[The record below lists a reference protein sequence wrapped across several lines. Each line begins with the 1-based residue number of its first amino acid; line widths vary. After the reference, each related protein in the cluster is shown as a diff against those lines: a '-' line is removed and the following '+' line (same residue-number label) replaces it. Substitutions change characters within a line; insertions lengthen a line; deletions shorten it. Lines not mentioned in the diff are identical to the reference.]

1 MDKILRVNMTELSS
15 KIETVPTAWAGLGG
29 RGLTSTI
36 VAAEV
41 PATCHPLGENNKL
54 VFAPGLL
61 TGTAAANSGRL
72 SAGAK
77 SPLTGTIK
85 ESNAGGTAAQMLAR
99 LGVKALIIE
108 GLPKADKWY
117 SLHVTKDG
125 VTVQEESE
133 LVGKGNF
140 AVIEAIEARLGKKT
154 GILTIGVAGELK
166 MTAANISVKDPDS
179 KIRSHGRGG
188 LGAVMGS
195 KKIKFI
201 SIDDAGAPG
210 VKIADP
216 EKFKVAAR
224 TFAKALLDHPVSGEG
239 LPTYGTNVLVNILNE
254 AGGLPTRNFTV
265 GQFKGADKISGET
278 MHDTIVARGGKPKHG
293 CHAGCII
300 QCSQV
305 YPDKEGKYVTSGF
318 EYETI
323 WGLGADCCID
333 NLDDIAQADSLM
345 DDIGID
351 SIETAVM
358 FGVAME
364 AGILPWGDSKE
375 LLRLLSEEIGKG
387 TPLGRILGGGA
398 VSVGRAYGVT
408 RVPVV
413 KGQGIPAYDPRSVK
427 GIGITYATSTMGAD
441 HTSGYTIATNIL
453 NVGGYVDPLK
463 KDGQVE
469 LSRNL
474 QIATAAVDST
484 GMCIFVAF
492 PALDIPE
499 CLPALIDMLN
509 ARFGIALTGDDVT
522 NLGSSTSRRVS
533 IRAMTACPS
542 SSIPKQWLPTM
553 QSGISPMRR
562 STSSGIFS
570 TLVCTRCGACHT
582 GSFSSTLNREEL
594 YHEHCR
600 QTVCHVQKRQI
611 QGRRAGAPRRDR
623 LPQGHGQPGTDRRRD
638 RRRNDQRQACNTRST
653 PARGG
658 HPVPLPPGWRRLIW
672 IKS

>member
-1 MDKILRVNMTELSS
+1 MDKIFRVNMTDLTT
-15 KIETVPTAWAGLGG
+15 KIEDVPAAWAGLGG
-29 RGLTSTI
+29 RALTSTI

-41 PATCHPLGENNKL
+41 PPTCHALGPANKL

-61 TGTAAANSGRL
+61 TGTPAANSGRL

-85 ESNAGGTAAQMLAR
+85 ESNAGGTAAQMLAK
-99 LGVKALIIE
+99 LGIKALIIE
-108 GLPKADKWY
+108 GQPKGDAWY
-117 SLHVTKDG
+117 NLAIGVNG
-125 VTVQEESE
+125 VTINEEKE
-133 LVGKGNF
+133 LLGLGNF
-140 AVIEAIEARLGKKT
+140 AVIDAVEARLGKKT
-154 GILTIGVAGELK
+154 GVLTIGPAGELK

-195 KKIKFI
+195 KKIKFM
-201 SIDDAGAPG
+201 SIDGEGSKALTL
-210 VKIADP
+210 ADP
-216 EKFKVAAR
+216 EKFKTAAR
-224 TFAKALLDHPVSGEG
+224 AFSKALLDHPVSGEG

-254 AGGLPTRNFTV
+254 AGGLPTKNFTT
-265 GQFKGADKISGET
+265 GQFEAHDKISGET
-278 MHDTIVARGGKPKHG
+278 MHDTISARGGKVKHG

-305 YPDKEGKYVTSGF
+305 YNDAQGKYITSGF

-323 WGLGADCCID
+323 WGLGADCCIED
-333 NLDDIAQADSLM
+333 LDDIARADNLM

-358 FGVAME
+358 FAVAME
-364 AGILPWGDSKE
+364 AGILPFGDGKGV
-375 LLRLLSEEIGKG
+375 LRLLTEEIAKG
-387 TPLGRILGGGA
+387 TALGRVLGGGA
-398 VSVGRAYGVT
+398 GSVGRTYGVT

-413 KGQGIPAYDPRSVK
+413 KNQAIPAYDPRSVK

-441 HTSGYTIATNIL
+441 HTAGYTIATNIL

-463 KDGQVE
+463 KEGQVE

-499 CLPALIDMLN
+499 CLPALIDMIN

-522 NLGSSTSRRVS
+522 NLGKHVLKT
-533 IRAMTACPS
+533 
-542 SSIPKQWLPTM
+542 
-553 QSGISPMRR
+553 
-562 STSSGIFS
+562 
-570 TLVCTRCGACHT
+570 
-582 GSFSSTLNREEL
+582 E
-594 YHEHCR
+594 R
-600 QTVCHVQKRQI
+600 QFNI
-611 QGRRAGAPRRDR
+611 AAGFNNSHDR
-623 LPQGHGQPGTDRRRD
+623 LPDFFKTE
-638 RRRNDQRQACNTRST
+638 
-653 PARGG
+653 
-658 HPVPLPPGWRRLIW
+658 PVAPHNAVWDFSDAEIDEFW
-672 IKS
+672 NF

>member
-1 MDKILRVNMTELSS
+1 VDKILRVNMSDLSTT
-15 KIETVPTAWAGLGG
+15 IEKVPSAWAGLGG

-41 PATCHPLGENNKL
+41 PPTCHALGAQNKL

-99 LGVKALIIE
+99 LGIKALIIE
-108 GLPKADKWY
+108 GLPTEEKWY
-117 SLHVTKDG
+117 SIHISKDG
-125 VTVQEESE
+125 VTVQEETE
-133 LVGKGNF
+133 LVGKKNF
-140 AVIEAIEARLGKKT
+140 AVIEALEARLGKKT
-154 GILTIGVAGELK
+154 GILTIGPVGELK

-179 KIRSHGRGG
+179 KLRSHGRGG

-201 SIDDAGAPG
+201 SIDDQGAAG

-216 EKFKVAAR
+216 EKFKAAAR
-224 TFAKALLDHPVSGEG
+224 VFAKALLDHPVSGEG

-254 AGGLPTRNFTV
+254 AGGLPTRNFTT
-265 GQFKGADKISGET
+265 GQFKGADKICGET
-278 MHDTIVARGGKPKHG
+278 MHDTIAARGGKTRHG

-305 YPDKEGKYVTSGF
+305 YNDKDGKYLTSGF

-333 NLDDIAQADSLM
+333 NLDDIARADSIM

-375 LLRLLSEEIGKG
+375 MLRLLTEEIGTG

-398 VSVGRAYGVT
+398 GSVGKAYGVT

-413 KGQGIPAYDPRSVK
+413 KNQAIPAYDPRSVK

-441 HTSGYTIATNIL
+441 HTAGYTIATNIL
-453 NVGGYVDPLK
+453 NVGGSVDPLK

-484 GMCIFVAF
+484 GMCIFIAF

-499 CLPALIDMLN
+499 CLPALIDMIN
-509 ARFGIALTGDDVT
+509 ARFGISLTGDDVT
-522 NLGSSTSRRVS
+522 NLGKHILKVEHQFN
-533 IRAMTACPS
+533 IEA
-542 SSIPKQWLPTM
+542 
-553 QSGISPMRR
+553 G
-562 STSSGIFS
+562 FS
-570 TLVCTRCGACHT
+570 NIH
-582 GSFSSTLNREEL
+582 
-594 YHEHCR
+594 
-600 QTVCHVQKRQI
+600 
-611 QGRRAGAPRRDR
+611 DR
-623 LPQGHGQPGTDRRRD
+623 LPEFF
-638 RRRNDQRQACNTRST
+638 ST
-653 PARGG
+653 ERVAPHNA
-658 HPVPLPPGWRRLIW
+658 IW
-672 IKS
+672 DFSDNEIDEFWNF

>member
-1 MDKILRVNMTELSS
+1 MDKILRVNMTDLSS
-15 KIETVPTAWAGLGG
+15 KLETVPAAWAGLGG

-36 VAAEV
+36 VAAQV
-41 PATCHPLGENNKL
+41 PPTCHALSPQNIL

-61 TGTAAANSGRL
+61 TGTPAANSGRL

-77 SPLTGTIK
+77 SPLTGGIK
-85 ESNAGGTAAQMLAR
+85 ESNSGGTAAQMLAK
-99 LGVKALIIE
+99 LGIKALIIE
-108 GLPKADKWY
+108 GAPKDGTWY
-117 SLHVTKDG
+117 NLHVSMAG
-125 VTVQEESE
+125 VSINAEKE
-133 LVGKGNF
+133 LLGLGNF
-140 AVIEAIEARLGKKT
+140 AVIEAVEVRLGKKT
-154 GILTIGVAGELK
+154 GVLTIGPAGELK

-195 KKIKFI
+195 KQIKFI
-201 SIDDAGAPG
+201 SIDGTDAPG

-216 EKFKVAAR
+216 EKFKSAAR
-224 TFAKALLDHPVSGEG
+224 TFSKALLDHPVSGEG
-239 LPTYGTNVLVNILNE
+239 LSTYGTNVLVNILNE
-254 AGGLPTRNFTV
+254 AGGLPTQNFRQ
-265 GQFKGADKISGET
+265 GQYEWHDKISGET
-278 MHDTIVARGGKPKHG
+278 MHDTILARGGKVKHG

-305 YPDKEGKYVTSGF
+305 YNDKDGKYLTSGF

-323 WGLGADCCID
+323 WGLGADCLID
-333 NLDDIAQADSLM
+333 NLDDIARADNIM

-364 AGILPWGDSKE
+364 AGILPWGDSKGM
-375 LLRLLSEEIGKG
+375 LRLLSEEIGKG

-398 VSVGRAYGVT
+398 GSVGRAYGVT

-413 KGQGIPAYDPRSVK
+413 KNQAIPAYDPRSVK

-441 HTSGYTIATNIL
+441 HTAGYAIATNIL

-474 QIATAAVDST
+474 QIATAAIDST

-499 CLPALIDMLN
+499 CLPALIDMIN
-509 ARFGIALTGDDVT
+509 ARFGIALTGDDVS
-522 NLGSSTSRRVS
+522 NLGKHILKLERKFN
-533 IRAMTACPS
+533 IEA
-542 SSIPKQWLPTM
+542 
-553 QSGISPMRR
+553 G
-562 STSSGIFS
+562 
-570 TLVCTRCGACHT
+570 
-582 GSFSSTLNREEL
+582 LNNV
-594 YHEHCR
+594 H
-600 QTVCHVQKRQI
+600 
-611 QGRRAGAPRRDR
+611 DR
-623 LPQGHGQPGTDRRRD
+623 LPDFFKNET
-638 RRRNDQRQACNTRST
+638 
-653 PARGG
+653 
-658 HPVPLPPGWRRLIW
+658 LPPHNAIW
-672 IKS
+672 DFTDAEIDEFWNF

>member
-1 MDKILRVNMTELSS
+1 MDKIFRVNMTDLTTKVE
-15 KIETVPTAWAGLGG
+15 EVPAAWAGLGG

-41 PATCHPLGENNKL
+41 PATCHALGAQNKL

-77 SPLTGTIK
+77 SPLTGGIK
-85 ESNAGGTAAQMLAR
+85 ESNAGGTAAQMLAK
-99 LGVKALIIE
+99 LGIKALIIE
-108 GLPKADKWY
+108 GQPKGGAWY
-117 SLHVTKDG
+117 NLSVGLNG
-125 VTVQEESE
+125 VTINEEKE
-133 LVGKGNF
+133 LLGLGNF
-140 AVIEAIEARLGKKT
+140 AVIDAVEARLGKKT
-154 GILTIGVAGELK
+154 GVLTIGPAGELK

-195 KKIKFI
+195 KQIKFI
-201 SIDDAGAPG
+201 SIDGEGAQA

-216 EKFKVAAR
+216 EKFKAAAR
-224 TFAKALLDHPVSGEG
+224 VFSKALLDHPVSGEG

-254 AGGLPTRNFTV
+254 AGGLPTKNFTV
-265 GQFKGADKISGET
+265 GEFAAHDKISGET
-278 MHDTIVARGGKPKHG
+278 MHDTIAARGGKVKHG

-305 YPDKEGKYVTSGF
+305 YNDKDGKYITSGF

-323 WGLGADCCID
+323 WGLGADCCIEE
-333 NLDDIAQADSLM
+333 LDDIARADSLM

-364 AGILPWGDSKE
+364 AGILPFGDGKGV
-375 LLRLLSEEIGKG
+375 LRMLTEEIAKG

-398 VSVGRAYGVT
+398 GSVGRAYGVT

-413 KGQGIPAYDPRSVK
+413 KNQGIPAYDPRSVK

-463 KDGQVE
+463 KEGQVE

-499 CLPALIDMLN
+499 CLPALIDMIN

-522 NLGSSTSRRVS
+522 NLGKHILKLERKFNQEAGLTS
-533 IRAMTACPS
+533 A
-542 SSIPKQWLPTM
+542 
-553 QSGISPMRR
+553 
-562 STSSGIFS
+562 
-570 TLVCTRCGACHT
+570 H
-582 GSFSSTLNREEL
+582 
-594 YHEHCR
+594 
-600 QTVCHVQKRQI
+600 
-611 QGRRAGAPRRDR
+611 DR
-623 LPQGHGQPGTDRRRD
+623 LPDFFKTEPVAPHNAVWDFTDAEID
-638 RRRNDQRQACNTRST
+638 EFWNF
-653 PARGG
+653 
-658 HPVPLPPGWRRLIW
+658 
-672 IKS
+672 

>member
-1 MDKILRVNMTELSS
+1 MDKIIRVNMSDLSTRTEA
-15 KIETVPTAWAGLGG
+15 VPADWVGLGG

-41 PATCHPLGENNKL
+41 PPTCHPLGPNNKL

-61 TGTAAANSGRL
+61 TGTPAANSGRL
-72 SAGAK
+72 SAGTK

-99 LGVKALIIE
+99 LGIKALIIE
-108 GLPKADKWY
+108 GIAKADAWY
-117 SLHVTKDG
+117 SLHVSMDG
-125 VTVQEESE
+125 VTIQEESE

-140 AVIEAIEARLGKKT
+140 AVIEALEARLGKKT
-154 GILTIGVAGELK
+154 GILSIGPAGEMK
-166 MTAANISVKDPDS
+166 MAAANISVKDPDS

-201 SIDDAGAPG
+201 SINDEGAPK
-210 VKIADP
+210 VTIADP
-216 EKFKVAAR
+216 EKFKTASRA
-224 TFAKALLDHPVSGEG
+224 FAKALLDHPVSGEG
-239 LPTYGTNVLVNILNE
+239 LPTYGTNVLVNILHE
-254 AGGLPTRNFTV
+254 AGGLPTKNFTT
-265 GQFKGADKISGET
+265 GRFDHHDKISGET
-278 MHDTIVARGGKPKHG
+278 MHETIVSRGGKHKHG

-305 YPDKEGKYVTSGF
+305 YHDKEGKYVTSGF

-323 WGLGADCCID
+323 WGLGANCCID
-333 NLDDIAQADSLM
+333 DLDDIALADNIK

-364 AGILPWGDSKE
+364 AGILPFGDSKGII
-375 LLRLLSEEIGKG
+375 RLLKEEIAVG

-398 VSVGRAYGVT
+398 GAVGKAYGVT

-413 KGQGIPAYDPRSVK
+413 KNQGIPAYDPRSVK

-441 HTSGYTIATNIL
+441 HTAGYTIATNIL
-453 NVGGYVDPLK
+453 NVGGFVDPLK

-499 CLPALIDMLN
+499 CLPALIDMIN
-509 ARFGIALTGDDVT
+509 ARYDINLTGEDVT
-522 NLGSSTSRRVS
+522 NLGKYILKTERQFN
-533 IRAMTACPS
+533 IDAGFT
-542 SSIPKQWLPTM
+542 K
-553 QSGISPMRR
+553 
-562 STSSGIFS
+562 
-570 TLVCTRCGACHT
+570 
-582 GSFSSTLNREEL
+582 
-594 YHEHCR
+594 EH
-600 QTVCHVQKRQI
+600 
-611 QGRRAGAPRRDR
+611 DR
-623 LPQGHGQPGTDRRRD
+623 LPEFFKTEPVAPHNAIWDFTDEEID
-638 RRRNDQRQACNTRST
+638 EFWNF
-653 PARGG
+653 
-658 HPVPLPPGWRRLIW
+658 
-672 IKS
+672 

>member
-1 MDKILRVNMTELSS
+1 MDKIFRVNMTDLTV
-15 KIETVPTAWAGLGG
+15 KIEEVPEAWAGLGG
-29 RGLTSTI
+29 RALTSTI

-41 PATCHPLGENNKL
+41 PPTCHALSAENVL
-54 VFAPGLL
+54 CFAPGLL

-77 SPLTGTIK
+77 SPLTGGIK
-85 ESNAGGTAAQMLAR
+85 ESNAGGTAAQMFAKM
-99 LGVKALIIE
+99 GIKALIIE
-108 GLPKADKWY
+108 GAPKADSWY
-117 SLHVTKDG
+117 NLHVTVDG
-125 VTVQEESE
+125 VTISEEKE
-133 LVGKGNF
+133 LLGLGNF
-140 AVIEAIEARLGKKT
+140 AVIEALEARLGKKT
-154 GILTIGVAGELK
+154 GVLTIGPAGEFK

-195 KKIKFI
+195 KKIKYI
-201 SIDDAGAPG
+201 SIDDKGAPG
-210 VKIADP
+210 VKVADP
-216 EKFKVAAR
+216 DKFKAAAR
-224 TFAKALLDHPVSGEG
+224 VFAKALLDHPVSGEG

-254 AGGLPTRNFTV
+254 AGGLPTKNFTT
-265 GQFKGADKISGET
+265 GQFEGHDKISGET
-278 MHDTIVARGGKPKHG
+278 MHDTIKERGGKTKHG

-305 YPDKEGKYVTSGF
+305 YNDKDGKYLTSGF

-333 NLDDIAQADSLM
+333 NLDDIARADNLM

-364 AGILPWGDSKE
+364 AGILPFGDSKGM
-375 LLRLLSEEIGKG
+375 LRLLTDEIAKG

-398 VSVGRAYGVT
+398 GSVGRTYGVV

-413 KGQGIPAYDPRSVK
+413 KNQGIPAYDPRSVK

-499 CLPALIDMLN
+499 CLPALIDMIN

-522 NLGSSTSRRVS
+522 NLGKHVLKLER
-533 IRAMTACPS
+533 
-542 SSIPKQWLPTM
+542 Q
-553 QSGISPMRR
+553 
-562 STSSGIFS
+562 FN
-570 TLVCTRCGACHT
+570 
-582 GSFSSTLNREEL
+582 LN
-594 YHEHCR
+594 
-600 QTVCHVQKRQI
+600 
-611 QGRRAGAPRRDR
+611 AGLTNKDDR
-623 LPQGHGQPGTDRRRD
+623 LPDFFKTE
-638 RRRNDQRQACNTRST
+638 
-653 PARGG
+653 
-658 HPVPLPPGWRRLIW
+658 PVAPHNAVWDFSDEEIDEFW
-672 IKS
+672 NF

>member
-1 MDKILRVNMTELSS
+1 MDKIIRINMNDLSTS
-15 KIETVPTAWAGLGG
+15 TETVPAAWAGLGG

-41 PATCHPLGENNKL
+41 PPTCHALGPNNKL

-61 TGTAAANSGRL
+61 TGTPAANSGRL

-99 LGVKALIIE
+99 LDIKALIIE
-108 GLPKADKWY
+108 GIPKEDKWY
-117 SLHVTKDG
+117 SLHVSMEG
-125 VTVQEESE
+125 VAIREETE
-133 LVGKGNF
+133 LVGKWNF

-154 GILTIGVAGELK
+154 GILTIGPAGEMK

-201 SIDDAGAPG
+201 SIDDQGAPK
-210 VKIADP
+210 VPIADP
-216 EKFKVAAR
+216 EKFKTAAR
-224 TFAKALLDHPVSGEG
+224 VFAKALMDHPVSGEG

-265 GQFKGADKISGET
+265 GNFDGADKISGET

-305 YPDKEGKYVTSGF
+305 YHDQQGKYVTSGF

-333 NLDDIAQADSLM
+333 NLDDIARADNLM

-375 LLRLLSEEIGKG
+375 MLRILTEEIGRG

-398 VSVGRAYGVT
+398 GSVGKTYGVT

-413 KGQGIPAYDPRSVK
+413 KNQGIPAYDPRSVK

-441 HTSGYTIATNIL
+441 HTAGYTIATNIL

-484 GMCIFVAF
+484 GMCIFIAF

-499 CLPALIDMLN
+499 CLPALIDMIN
-509 ARFGIALTGDDVT
+509 ARFGISLTGDDVT
-522 NLGSSTSRRVS
+522 NLGKHILKVEHQFN
-533 IRAMTACPS
+533 IEA
-542 SSIPKQWLPTM
+542 
-553 QSGISPMRR
+553 G
-562 STSSGIFS
+562 FS
-570 TLVCTRCGACHT
+570 NIH
-582 GSFSSTLNREEL
+582 
-594 YHEHCR
+594 
-600 QTVCHVQKRQI
+600 
-611 QGRRAGAPRRDR
+611 DR
-623 LPQGHGQPGTDRRRD
+623 LPEFFATETVAPH
-638 RRRNDQRQACNTRST
+638 NA
-653 PARGG
+653 
-658 HPVPLPPGWRRLIW
+658 IW
-672 IKS
+672 DFSAAEIDEFWNF

>member
-1 MDKILRVNMTELSS
+1 MDKIYRVNMTDM
-15 KIETVPTAWAGLGG
+15 TVKVEAVPAEWAGHGG

-41 PATCHPLGENNKL
+41 PPTCHPLGPNNKL

-61 TGTAAANSGRL
+61 SGTPAANSGRL

-85 ESNAGGTAAQMLAR
+85 ESNAGGTAAQLMAR
-99 LGVKALIIE
+99 LGIKALIIE
-108 GLPKADKWY
+108 GLPKEDAWY
-117 SLHVTKDG
+117 GLHIDRDG
-125 VTVQEESE
+125 ITINEETE
-133 LVGKGNF
+133 LIGKNNF
-140 AVIEAIEARLGKKT
+140 AVIEALEARLGRKS
-154 GILTIGVAGELK
+154 GVITIGTAGEYR
-166 MTAANISVKDPDS
+166 MAAANISVRDPDG

-201 SIDDAGAPG
+201 SINGEGADP

-216 EKFKVAAR
+216 DKFKVAAR
-224 TFAKALLDHPVSGEG
+224 TFARALLDHPVSGQA

-254 AGGLPTRNFTV
+254 AGGLPTRNFRY
-265 GQFKGADKISGET
+265 GQFEAHDKISGET

-305 YPDKEGKYVTSGF
+305 YNDKDGNYLTSGF

-323 WGLGADCCID
+323 WGMGADCCIED
-333 NLDDIAQADSLM
+333 LDDIAKADSLM

-351 SIETAVM
+351 SIEGAVT

-364 AGILPWGDSKE
+364 AGIIPFGDGKGIH
-375 LLRLLSEEIGKG
+375 RLLTEEIGKG
-387 TPLGRILGGGA
+387 TPMGRILGGGA
-398 VSVGRAYGVT
+398 GSVGRAYGLT

-413 KGQGIPAYDPRSVK
+413 KNQGIPAYDPRTVK
-427 GIGITYATSTMGAD
+427 GIGITYATTPMGAD
-441 HTSGYTIATNIL
+441 HTAGYTITTNIL

-499 CLPALIDMLN
+499 CLPALIDMIN
-509 ARFGIALTGDDVT
+509 ARFGLSLTGDDVVE
-522 NLGSSTSRRVS
+522 LGKYILKT
-533 IRAMTACPS
+533 
-542 SSIPKQWLPTM
+542 
-553 QSGISPMRR
+553 
-562 STSSGIFS
+562 
-570 TLVCTRCGACHT
+570 
-582 GSFSSTLNREEL
+582 E
-594 YHEHCR
+594 HEFNI
-600 QTVCHVQKRQI
+600 K
-611 QGRRAGAPRRDR
+611 AGFNNAHDR
-623 LPQGHGQPGTDRRRD
+623 LPEFFSYDPCPPHNLVWDFTDEEID
-638 RRRNDQRQACNTRST
+638 EFWNF
-653 PARGG
+653 
-658 HPVPLPPGWRRLIW
+658 
-672 IKS
+672 